1 MIKNIKLS
9 LLGLALL
16 CCSSYANKSP
26 TATNVQVIKNDANNN
41 LYYGQFSNVFE
52 LIENSYVDT
61 PEKQKLVDAALN
73 GMLISLDP
81 YSNYLADDEYL
92 DFKTDT
98 KGEFCGIGAEIMY
111 DNNAIKI
118 ISPIDDLPAYKAGI
132 KPGDYIVAVDGENV
146 SNLGFFNAVKKMR
159 GPKDSK
165 VILTVLSGP
174 DKTSRDVEIIRDV
187 VKINPIKYHIDKDVA
202 YIKIKT
208 FNEATFEELKKSMD
222 IMLADKNSVKGIVLD
237 LRNNP
242 GGLLDQA
249 VQVSEYFLPSGVIV
263 SVKGK
268 NEADTRIYSS
278 KRFTPK
284 EIDKPM
290 VVLVNYASASASEIV
305 AAALQENKRA
315 LVLGT
320 TTFGKG
326 VVQSVIP
333 ISKNAAV
340 KLTTAKFYT
349 PNGKSIHETGVIP
362 DITIEQLLV
371 TEDAKETEVKKII
384 GKYKEANQKSHTTEP
399 QKAIIK
405 NPSDAE
411 KKLAE
416 SAKKVNVVA
425 DQYSKD
431 YQYGIAKDIVMSLY
445 LNANNTYTKKQ
456 TE

>member
-9 LLGLALL
+9 LLALSLL
-16 CCSSYANKSP
+16 CCSSYANKLP
-26 TATNVQVIKNDANNN
+26 TPVNIQVIKNDANNN
-41 LYYGQFSNVFE
+41 EYYGQFSNVFE

-61 PEKQKLVDAALN
+61 PEKQKLIDAALN

-81 YSNYLADDEYL
+81 YSSYLADDEYQ
-92 DFKTDT
+92 DFKNDT

-132 KPGDYIVAVDGENV
+132 KPGDYIIAVDGENV
-146 SNLGFFNAVKKMR
+146 SNLGFFNSVKKMR
-159 GPKDSK
+159 GLKDSK
-165 VILTVLSGP
+165 VVLTVLSGP
-174 DKTSRDVEIIRDV
+174 DKISKDIEIIRDV
-187 VKINPIKYHIDKDVA
+187 VKINPIKYHIDNEIA

-208 FNEATFEELKKSMD
+208 FNEATFEELKKAMD
-222 IMLADKNSVKGIVLD
+222 IMIADNTSVKGIILD

-249 VQVSEYFLPSGVIV
+249 VQISEYFLPSGVIV

-290 VVLVNYASASASEIV
+290 VVLVNYASASAFEIV

-333 ISKNAAV
+333 ISKDAAV

-349 PNGKSIHETGVIP
+349 PNGKSIQEKGVIP
-362 DITIEQLLV
+362 DIIVESLIV
-371 TEDAKETEVKKII
+371 SEDSKENEAKKII
-384 GKYKEANQKSHTTEP
+384 GKYKEANKKSHTNHQLP
-399 QKAIIK
+399 AKA
-405 NPSDAE
+405 NRQSDAG
-411 KKLAE
+411 KKLSE
-416 SAKKVNVVA
+416 QTKQVSVV
-425 DQYSKD
+425 DEQYSKD

-445 LNANNTYTKKQ
+445 INSNNTCNKKVD
-456 TE
+456 